1 MPVILDSK
9 DLKAIDKEFAAG
21 SQVWDLLKGGAAA
34 VTEAD
39 FVGAKEVRIN
49 KMKGFTASDYK
60 RNEANGRS
68 KIDVAKET
76 VKLEKEAV
84 R

>member
-34 VTEAD
+34 VTS
-39 FVGAKEVRIN
+39 
-49 KMKGFTASDYK
+49 GFCRRK
-60 RNEANGRS
+60 RSPHQQNERFYC
-68 KIDVAKET
+68 
-76 VKLEKEAV
+76 
-84 R
+84 

>member
-34 VTEAD
+34 VS
-39 FVGAKEVRIN
+39 
-49 KMKGFTASDYK
+49 GFCRRK
-60 RNEANGRS
+60 RSPHQQNERFYC
-68 KIDVAKET
+68 
-76 VKLEKEAV
+76 
-84 R
+84 

>member
-34 VTEAD
+34 VTEA
-39 FVGAKEVRIN
+39 
-49 KMKGFTASDYK
+49 
-60 RNEANGRS
+60 
-68 KIDVAKET
+68 
-76 VKLEKEAV
+76 
-84 R
+84 